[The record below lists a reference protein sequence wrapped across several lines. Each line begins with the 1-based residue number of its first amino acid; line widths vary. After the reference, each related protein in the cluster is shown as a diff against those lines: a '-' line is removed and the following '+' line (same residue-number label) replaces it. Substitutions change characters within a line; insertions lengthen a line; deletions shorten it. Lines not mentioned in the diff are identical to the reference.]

1 MSDTDHM
8 DPLALDIHDLAEA
21 DAQCGHSLST
31 WRAARMVRG
40 IKACAMVL
48 AAEREET
55 MHLGAY
61 LRGGLTEA
69 IAELAHQVSCELEGL
84 SNNIKAGERLTK

>member
-48 AAEREET
+48 AA
-55 MHLGAY
+55 
-61 LRGGLTEA
+61 
-69 IAELAHQVSCELEGL
+69 
-84 SNNIKAGERLTK
+84 